1 MLWPVWLDHKTNW
14 WWWKLRV
21 SLESGF
27 GKLLK
32 NLWVLWLEHN
42 KETLGCE
49 IWTLTNNSRLICSC
63 NHTESSTITEEIQTS
78 LNLFGHCTRSCCNYK
93 LIIPLK
99 LPNTPSQLY
108 FAFMTM
114 GFMFG
119 INSVGAYKPEWT
131 RGSNSKRSEKKWRS
145 GRLRKLACWITS
157 TEQLPIESVRSDR
170 TDYLLNQFGWMISI
184 SSHMAVRMIW
194 DISPEFFLINLKSP

>member
-63 NHTESSTITEEIQTS
+63 NRTESSTITEEIQTNWRNS
-78 LNLFGHCTRSCCNYK
+78 DESEFIRSLYKKPLRLQTNHPLEISKYFILRSWHYIPCLGLAALEPTPHIPSWASNNYILNLFG
-93 LIIPLK
+93 LIE
-99 LPNTPSQLY
+99 Q
-108 FAFMTM
+108 
-114 GFMFG
+114 
-119 INSVGAYKPEWT
+119 
-131 RGSNSKRSEKKWRS
+131 
-145 GRLRKLACWITS
+145 IT
-157 TEQLPIESVRSDR
+157 
-170 TDYLLNQFGWMISI
+170 
-184 SSHMAVRMIW
+184 H
-194 DISPEFFLINLKSP
+194 